1 MNIKIEE
8 KNIFLNLDSVSKE
21 DAIKRAG
28 EELVKLGYVD
38 EKYIDY
44 MLERERLTTT
54 YMGLGIAI
62 PHGVNEAKKTIHKS
76 GLVFLQYPNG
86 VDFDGEKAYLVI
98 GLAGKGDEHLEVLSS
113 VAIKISDELVEKLKN
128 TTNKQD
134 FIEEFGE

>member
-1 MNIKIEE
+1 MNIKLEE
-8 KNIFLNLDSVSKE
+8 RNIFLNLDSVSKE
-21 DAIKRAG
+21 EAIIRAG
-28 EELVKLGYVD
+28 EELVNLGCVD
-38 EKYIDY
+38 KNYIDY
-44 MLERERLTTT
+44 MLEREKLTTT

-62 PHGVNEAKKTIHKS
+62 PHGVNEAKDTIHES

-134 FIEEFGE
+134 FIDEFGA

>member
-1 MNIKIEE
+1 MNIKLEE
-8 KNIFLNLDSVSKE
+8 KNIFLNLESVSKE
-21 DAIKRAG
+21 EAIKSAG
-28 EELVKLGYVD
+28 EELVKLGCVD
-38 EKYIDY
+38 EEYINY
-44 MLERERLTTT
+44 MLEREKLTTT

-98 GLAGKGDEHLEVLSS
+98 GLAGKDDEHLEVLSS
-113 VAIKISDELVEKLKN
+113 VAIKISEELVEKLKN
-128 TTNKQD
+128 TDNKQD

>member
-1 MNIKIEE
+1 MNIKLEE

-21 DAIKRAG
+21 EAITRAG
-28 EELVKLGYVD
+28 EELVKLGCVD

-44 MLERERLTTT
+44 MLEREKLATT

-62 PHGVNEAKKTIHKS
+62 PHGVNEAKSTIKES

-98 GLAGKGDEHLEVLSS
+98 GIAGKGDEHLEVLSS
-113 VAIKISDELVEKLKN
+113 VAIKISEELTEKLKN
-128 TTNKQD
+128 TTSKQD
-134 FIEEFGE
+134 FLDEFGE

>member
-1 MNIKIEE
+1 MNIKLEE
-8 KNIFLNLDSVSKE
+8 KNIFLNLESVSKE
-21 DAIKRAG
+21 EAITRAG
-28 EELVKLGYVD
+28 EELVKLGCVD
-38 EKYIDY
+38 EEYINY
-44 MLERERLTTT
+44 MLEREKLTTT

-98 GLAGKGDEHLEVLSS
+98 GLAGKDDEHLEVLSS
-113 VAIKISDELVEKLKN
+113 VAIKISEELVEKLKN
-128 TTNKQD
+128 TDNKQD

>member
-1 MNIKIEE
+1 MNIKLEE

-21 DAIKRAG
+21 DAIIRAG
-28 EELVKLGYVD
+28 EELVKLGCVD

-44 MLERERLTTT
+44 MLEREKLTTT

-98 GLAGKGDEHLEVLSS
+98 GIAGKGDEHLEVLSS
-113 VAIKISDELVEKLKN
+113 VAIKISEELTEKLKN

-134 FIEEFGE
+134 FLDEFGE

>member
-1 MNIKIEE
+1 MNIKLDE

-21 DAIKRAG
+21 EAIKRAG
-28 EELVKLGYVD
+28 EELVKLGCVD

-98 GLAGKGDEHLEVLSS
+98 GLAGKGDEDLEVLSS

>member
-1 MNIKIEE
+1 MNIKLEE
-8 KNIFLNLDSVSKE
+8 RNIFLNLDSVSKE
-21 DAIKRAG
+21 EAIIRAG
-28 EELVKLGYVD
+28 EELVNLGCVD
-38 EKYIDY
+38 KNYIDY
-44 MLERERLTTT
+44 MLEREKLTTT

-62 PHGVNEAKKTIHKS
+62 PHGVNEAKDTIHES

-98 GLAGKGDEHLEVLSS
+98 GLAGKGDEHIEVLSS

-134 FIEEFGE
+134 FIDEFGA